1 MLAIISP
8 AKTLDFESTCP
19 AHRPTQP
26 QALDDSEELMAVLK
40 KKSRAQLRALMGISE
55 KLADMNFERNQSWSR
70 PFNSDNSRAAIL
82 AFKGDVYTGIEVKDY
97 SKDDFKFSQ
106 NHLRILSGLYGLLR
120 PLDLIQAY
128 RLEMGTD
135 LKTSRGKNLYEFWG
149 DSITKSLQTS
159 IKKSGSNTLVNL
171 ASNEYFK
178 SVQKKDLDCE
188 IVTPH
193 FKDKKN
199 GVYKF
204 MSFYGKKARGMMCDF
219 MIRNR
224 ITDPSGLKDFN
235 TAGYSFNKSLSE
247 GYNWVFTREEQA
259 PS

>member
-8 AKTLDFESTCP
+8 AKTLDFEKTCP

-26 QALDDSEELMAVLK
+26 QFLDDSEEIIAALRR
-40 KKSRAQLRALMGISE
+40 KSRPQLRELMGISE
-55 KLADMNFERNQSWSR
+55 NLADINYHRNQDWSR
-70 PFNSDNSRAAIL
+70 PFNSDNARAAIL
-82 AFKGDVYTGIEVKDY
+82 AFKGDVYTGLTVSDY
-97 SKDDFKFSQ
+97 GKDDFKFSQ
-106 NHLRILSGLYGLLR
+106 DHLRILSGLYGLLR

-128 RLEMGTD
+128 RLEMGTS
-135 LKTSRGKNLYEFWG
+135 LKTKRGKDLYQFWG
-149 DSITKSLQTS
+149 DSLTLGLKKSLT
-159 IKKSGSNTLVNL
+159 KSGSSVLINL

-178 SVQKKDLDCE
+178 AVKHKDLDCE

-204 MSFYGKKARGMMCDF
+204 ISFFGKKARGMMCDF
-219 MIRNR
+219 MIQNR

-235 TAGYSFNKSLSE
+235 TAGYSFNNGLSE
-247 GYNWVFTREEQA
+247 GNNWVFTREEQA
-259 PS
+259 PA